1 MYDVITVGSATVDVF
16 ANTKY
21 SELIKIRT
29 TKKEIDLLA
38 YPAGTKILIKELRF
52 TTGGGGTNT
61 AVALSRSGHKVGFLG
76 KLGCDENA
84 DFILKKLKEEKVDF
98 LGVCGK
104 EIGGYS
110 VILDSI
116 EHDRT
121 ILAYKGA
128 NDNLRFKEINLKKLN
143 TKWFYFSAMLNESFK
158 TLEKLA
164 EFAEKNDIKIC
175 FNASTYLAKK
185 GRLFL
190 KNILS
195 RTDILVLNKEEA
207 GYMSGKEIIMDMFKS
222 LRGVGVKTIVITDG
236 KKESYCYDGSYVYSF
251 KPHKEIKIIET
262 TGAGDAFAAGFLSGI
277 IKKKGIKFA
286 LQLANTNSESVIQYH
301 GAKEKLLTY
310 KGALAVMK
318 RVPVRV
324 KRKKKI

>member
-29 TKKEIDLLA
+29 TEREIDLLA
-38 YPAGTKILIKELRF
+38 YPSGSKILIKELRF

-61 AVALSRSGHKVGFLG
+61 AVALSRLGHKTGYIG
-76 KLGCDENA
+76 KLGSDENSE
-84 DFILKKLKEEKVDF
+84 FVLKKLKAEKIDF

-104 EIGGYS
+104 ETGGYS

-128 NDNLRFKEINLKKLN
+128 NDNLRFRDIDLKKLK
-143 TKWFYFSAMLNESFK
+143 TKWFYFSAMLEESFK
-158 TLEKLA
+158 TLERLA
-164 EFAEKNDIKIC
+164 EYAKNNGIKIC

-185 GRLFL
+185 GKLFL
-190 KNILS
+190 KNILK

-207 GYMSGKEIIMDMFKS
+207 RYMSGKESIPDIFKS
-222 LRGVGVKTIVITDG
+222 LRDSGVKIVVITDG
-236 KKESYCYDGSYVYSF
+236 RNEGYCYDGNYVYSF
-251 KPHKEIKIIET
+251 VPHKNIKIVET
-262 TGAGDAFAAGFLSGI
+262 TGAGDAFAASFLSGI
-277 IKKKGIKFA
+277 MKKNDINFA
-286 LQLANTNSESVIQYH
+286 LQLAVTNSESVIHHH
-301 GAKEKLLTY
+301 GAKEKLLSY
-310 KGALAVMK
+310 KEALKLVK
-318 RVPVRV
+318 KVKI
-324 KRKKKI
+324 KRKRI

>member
-16 ANTKY
+16 AHTKY
-21 SELIKIRT
+21 SELVKIMDD
-29 TKKEIDLLA
+29 KKEIDLLA
-38 YPAGTKILIKELRF
+38 YPTGSKILIKELRF

-61 AVALSRSGHKVGFLG
+61 AVALSRLGHKVGFLG
-76 KLGCDENA
+76 KLGCDENS
-84 DFILKKLKEEKVDF
+84 DFVLSKLKKEKVDF

-128 NDNLRFKEINLKKLN
+128 NDTLRFKEINLSKLK

-158 TLEKLA
+158 TMEKLA
-164 EFAEKNDIKIC
+164 EFAEKNNIKIC

-185 GRLFL
+185 GKLFL
-190 KNILS
+190 KNILK

-207 GYMSGKEIIMDMFKS
+207 IYMSGKEDIMGMFKS
-222 LRGVGVKTIVITDG
+222 LREAGPRIVVVTNG
-236 KKESYCYDGSYVYSF
+236 KNEGYCFNGEYVYSF
-251 KPHKEIKIIET
+251 MPHKNIKIVET
-262 TGAGDAFAAGFLSGI
+262 TGAGDAFAASFLSGI
-277 IKKKGIKFA
+277 IKKNDIKFA
-286 LQLANTNSESVIQYH
+286 LQLAVTNSESVIQHH

-310 KGALAVMK
+310 QEALATIRK
-318 RVPVRV
+318 KKIKV
-324 KRKKKI
+324 KRKKL